1 MDKST
6 PIPPTLPSPTSQQQ
20 HSTRGRSL
28 FRSTSRSQ
36 SPLECSNNVGP
47 QRARI
52 RFHSRRS
59 ASSDLTTTTATKRR
73 TSTSSIKGKVTAK
86 PVKEKAIKIRRSSV
100 SSFFGRLSV
109 GKSQSSA
116 TTVYLDGREMGLMAI
131 RDRESAERI
140 RERFLT
146 EMKGFVGQEDF
157 HFWYA
162 GKESHIVD
170 RELEATTKIK
180 DCMDEHHILHCR
192 TCQFMSSDQ
201 TMAGFNISEERLR
214 DLAPEAE
221 SVVRCCFRLL
231 EDTMTLKAINKNA
244 DANLPN
250 QALNCVK
257 FIKDVARAAVDSRRT
272 KEHPSLP
279 NVHWEKVQ
287 KCLHELEDLFRDSVK
302 HEGIAVWWF
311 YKTHQ
316 KNAKQL
322 ISEIQREF
330 RQSPNLQDD
339 HPVFFVHLK
348 QASPQA
354 EALATTLDKI
364 AIDDFISKK
373 HEKTR
378 IKLAAFLSITEEE
391 LRFEILNKKSNIL
404 FSHHSEDRA
413 HFREQNEGP
422 HRNSLMKSLIEKGGL
437 KGILD
442 PLHDFQDEFVDRLA
456 ADFQNGT
463 RDWALEAFD
472 AFLAAKNSP
481 HRAFI
486 VTGQASSGK
495 SCLAAK
501 LIQTRREI
509 VLGYQFCRHDDY
521 RYREAK
527 SMLLSL
533 SYQLTLQ
540 SPHYE
545 RRIRSILTDYGMT
558 RTQLLNSERCSI
570 GMIFTEL
577 LDLPLSEISVPPSE
591 RYVILIDGLD
601 EAKRGET
608 GKNEILDAIRELF
621 LRLPNWILFVFT
633 TKPRLNVL
641 KKLRL
646 FNAVMVEPNSKQDA
660 ADLATYFTT
669 SLELDNYGSKGD
681 RDLFSRSLIDQAKGS
696 FLYAK
701 IISLKF
707 SEHGAQSD
715 YLSNCMMRD
724 LNGVLNLEFDTLTG
738 PEEKNDTILFW
749 RIVKLA
755 MVAIKPLHKDVIK
768 ALTGCDDDEL
778 DQVLRGGTT
787 FFALH
792 DSRVRFLHK
801 TVKDWL
807 LQKLEAIRCNDS
819 DSSQFR
825 PTRRLSFA
833 GASHKDLLG
842 VGNLV
847 SNEIAN
853 CHNFFAERILTVTTR
868 NRSGL
873 DRFNLGSPMTRN
885 YVLQHGVHHLAL
897 AHRVEEARD
906 IILDPAWLI
915 ARAVEPEG
923 IVECCELIGEADQI
937 LHLVGRAVT
946 LAIDSI
952 RSDPRQLIGQLV
964 GRLMAA
970 TIEGHGDSDVRESI
984 IEVVHNLKR
993 FDYGFQWWCP
1003 VAQTWHQAE
1012 QVFLRKLIGHTAP
1025 VQCVAWHSDSRRCA
1039 SSSWDAT
1046 IRVWDSQTGTGEQIY
1061 TGHTDTVFSIH
1072 WETKG
1077 NRIVSGSLDRSIKI
1091 WNTESEECE
1100 ATLFGHTD
1108 SVWCVQWS
1116 TDNARIASSSK
1127 DKTVRIWCSS
1137 TGKELKCL
1145 TGHEGSVYS
1154 VAWEGGTESRLCTG
1168 ATDNS
1173 IRIWD
1178 TTTGN
1183 CLQTLDGHKDWIR
1196 DVHWGLCGTILS
1208 ASADHTIRVWTSVD
1222 GRIKCQQVLMG
1233 HADCCWSVSMSRD
1246 SRYAVSGS
1254 TDSTVKVWNLG
1265 RYVSSVL
1272 SCPRRTLVICLT
1284 LHVKFQRC
1292 VRTYVKRSH
1301 WTSLVGQ
1308 LGV

>member
-1 MDKST
+1 
-6 PIPPTLPSPTSQQQ
+6 
-20 HSTRGRSL
+20 
-28 FRSTSRSQ
+28 
-36 SPLECSNNVGP
+36 
-47 QRARI
+47 
-52 RFHSRRS
+52 
-59 ASSDLTTTTATKRR
+59 
-73 TSTSSIKGKVTAK
+73 
-86 PVKEKAIKIRRSSV
+86 
-100 SSFFGRLSV
+100 
-109 GKSQSSA
+109 
-116 TTVYLDGREMGLMAI
+116 MGLMTI
-131 RDRESAERI
+131 QDRESAERI
-140 RERFLT
+140 RERFLK
-146 EMKGFVGQEDF
+146 EIKGFVGQGNF

-162 GKESHIVD
+162 AKECHIVE
-170 RELEATTKIK
+170 REHEATTKIK

-192 TCQFMSSDQ
+192 SSQFMNGDQ
-201 TMAGFNISEERLR
+201 TIADFNISEERLR

-231 EDTMTLKAINKNA
+231 EDTMTPKAINKNA

-250 QALNCVK
+250 QAINCVK

-272 KEHPSLP
+272 KDHPLPP

-287 KCLHELEDLFRDSVK
+287 KCLRQLEDLFRDSVK

-311 YKTHQ
+311 YKTQQ

-322 ISEIQREF
+322 IAEIQREF
-330 RQSPNLQDD
+330 RQSPNLRDD
-339 HPVFFVHLK
+339 HPVFFVQLK

-364 AIDDFISKK
+364 ALDDFISKK

-378 IKLAAFLSITEEE
+378 IKLAAFLSMTEKE
-391 LRFEILNKKSNIL
+391 LRYEILNKKSNIL
-404 FSHHSEDRA
+404 FSHHNEDRA
-413 HFREQNEGP
+413 HFCEQNGGL
-422 HRNSLMKSLIEKGGL
+422 HRNSLMKSLLEKGGL

-442 PLHDFQDEFVDRLA
+442 PLHDFQNEFVDRLA
-456 ADFQNGT
+456 ADFQDGT

-472 AFLAAKNSP
+472 TFLAAKNSP

-486 VTGQASSGK
+486 ITGQASSGK

-558 RTQLLNSERCSI
+558 RKQLLNSERCSI

-577 LDLPLSEISVPPSE
+577 LDLPLSEIPVPPSE
-591 RYVILIDGLD
+591 RYVIVIDGLD

-646 FNAVMVEPNSKQDA
+646 FNAVMIEPNSKQDA
-660 ADLATYFTT
+660 ADLGIYFTA

-681 RDLFSRSLIDQAKGS
+681 RDLFSQSLIDQAKGN

-715 YLSNCMMRD
+715 YLSDCMMRD
-724 LNGVLNLEFDTLTG
+724 LDGILNLEFDTLTSL
-738 PEEKNDTILFW
+738 EAKNNTILFW
-749 RIVKLA
+749 SIVKLA
-755 MVAIKPLHKDVIK
+755 MVAIKPLHNDVIK
-768 ALTGCDDDEL
+768 ALTGCDDDKL
-778 DQVLRGGTT
+778 DQVLRSGST

-807 LQKLEAIRCNDS
+807 LQKLETIRCNDS
-819 DSSQFR
+819 GSSHLR
-825 PTRRLSFA
+825 PTRRLSFT

-847 SNEIAN
+847 SDEVAN
-853 CHNFFAERILTVTTR
+853 CHNFFAERILTITTR

-873 DRFNLGSPMTRN
+873 DGFNFGSHMTRN

-897 AHRVEEARD
+897 AHRIQEARD

-915 ARAVEPEG
+915 ARAVDPEG

-946 LAIDSI
+946 LATDSI

-970 TIEGHGDSDVRESI
+970 TIEGHGDSHVRQSI
-984 IEVVHNLKR
+984 IEVIRDLKG
-993 FDYGFQWWCP
+993 FNYGFQWWCP

-1077 NRIVSGSLDRSIKI
+1077 NRMVSGSLDRSIKI

-1100 ATLFGHTD
+1100 VTLLGHTD

-1116 TDNARIASSSK
+1116 RDNARISSSSK

-1137 TGKELKCL
+1137 TGKELRCL

-1154 VAWEGGTESRLCTG
+1154 VAWEGGIDSRLCSG

-1173 IRIWD
+1173 VRIWD

-1208 ASADHTIRVWTSVD
+1208 ASADHTVRVWTNLE
-1222 GRIKCQQVLMG
+1222 GRMKCQQVLMG
-1233 HADCCWSVSMSRD
+1233 HTDCCWSVSMSSD

-1265 RYVSSVL
+1265 RYVTLLRV
-1272 SCPRRTLVICLT
+1272 CPRASEVIVLT
-1284 LHVKFQRC
+1284 LLGNYQRC
-1292 VRTYVKRSH
+1292 V
-1301 WTSLVGQ
+1301 
-1308 LGV
+1308 